1 MSILWWST
9 IDLTRASTT
18 PEGSRAYLPPMW
30 ANFLVTCVTQFSCST
45 NGSWILYLQ
54 WLRRN
59 ISQTRRFEATQ
70 DPACAFTSEVLLHSL
85 QEVES
90 SKWICSKGSS
100 DTAFRNYHHI
110 EAVESSGQ
118 IPNWFTGS
126 VQLGFFMSC
135 TNEECP
141 LFRSFDESLWNK
153 PLFASR
159 TEYTKHMCHEH
170 DKTPFLVPRPVAS
183 VSTRRCSFEKSMT
196 SRRKLRLQLLG
207 RTLLERKALPLHS
220 ESLHLVHYFGLG
232 KVQAL
237 W

>member
-59 ISQTRRFEATQ
+59 IFQTRRFEATQ

-100 DTAFRNYHHI
+100 DTA
-110 EAVESSGQ
+110 SSKLSSYWSSRIFGS
-118 IPNWFTGS
+118 NSELVYGLSTAWFLHVLHPRRMPIIS
-126 VQLGFFMSC
+126 LVWWKFMEQ
-135 TNEECP
+135 T
-141 LFRSFDESLWNK
+141 
-153 PLFASR
+153 A
-159 TEYTKHMCHEH
+159 
-170 DKTPFLVPRPVAS
+170 
-183 VSTRRCSFEKSMT
+183 
-196 SRRKLRLQLLG
+196 LRLQNWI
-207 RTLLERKALPLHS
+207 H
-220 ESLHLVHYFGLG
+220 
-232 KVQAL
+232 QAHVS
-237 W
+237 WAW